1 MKKMILALFCV
12 ALLASGCKK
21 DDDDDAGT
29 TTTTATPQTLIL
41 GTWNGDVQNFNVA
54 VTGAGPNDTT
64 YTDTE
69 SISYL
74 NLTLNSDGTGQTDSS
89 GFDPEPLTWRLL
101 NSNMLIMDNE
111 DTLNISLLTTNK
123 LEFKMSDV
131 DNSNAPIIITSDFEI
146 KLTK

>member
-1 MKKMILALFCV
+1 MKKMILALSFI
-12 ALLASGCKK
+12 ALLASSCKK
-21 DDDDDAGT
+21 DDDDDNGT

-54 VTGAGPNDTT
+54 VTGAGPNDTA

-74 NLTLNSDGTGQTDSS
+74 RLTLNANGTGQTDSL
-89 GFDPEPLTWRLL
+89 GFDPEPLTWQLL
-101 NSNMLIMDNE
+101 NNTMLLMDTV
-111 DTLNISLLTTNK
+111 DTLNISLLTSNK

-131 DNSNAPIIITSDFEI
+131 DNSNAPIVISSDFEI